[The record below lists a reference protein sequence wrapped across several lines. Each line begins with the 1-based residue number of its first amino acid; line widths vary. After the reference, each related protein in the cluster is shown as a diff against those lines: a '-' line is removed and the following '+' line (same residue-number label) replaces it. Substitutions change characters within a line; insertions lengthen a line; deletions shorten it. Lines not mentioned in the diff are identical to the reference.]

1 MAARIKKFHTDEI
14 RAKIQATQL
23 INRLTDHALGEID
36 LKPEQVRS
44 IDILLKKCVPDLS
57 AVQISGDEDK
67 PVSVAHTINLVGVR
81 PNGG

>member
-14 RAKIQATQL
+14 RAKIQASQL
-23 INRLTDHALGEID
+23 INRLTEHALGTVD

-57 AVQISGDEDK
+57 SVQLTGSEEDGSHK
-67 PVSVAHTINLVGVR
+67 LTVGWEK
-81 PNGG
+81 

>member
-23 INRLTDHALGEID
+23 IKRLTEHALGTVD

-57 AVQISGDEDK
+57 AVQISGDQDNPLKTVTEITLK
-67 PVSVAHTINLVGVR
+67 PLEG
-81 PNGG
+81 

>member
-23 INRLTDHALGEID
+23 IKRLTEHALGTVD

-57 AVQISGDEDK
+57 AVQISGDQDNPVKTVTEITLK
-67 PVSVAHTINLVGVR
+67 PLEG
-81 PNGG
+81 